1 MKIFHCLKN
10 LVPARKIFIIL
21 TVFTVVTVHFAV
33 GGPWRRRRGEEGGLE
48 GREAGR
54 CSVMVCMYE
63 MA

>member
-21 TVFTVVTVHFAV
+21 TVFTVVTVLFAV
-33 GGPWRRRRGEEGGLE
+33 GGPWRRGRGLE

-54 CSVMVCMYE
+54 CSVMVCMHE